1 MANPFEVQPVNVLQA
16 LMMGTQGYNQGR
28 KIAQD
33 TQRQSAL
40 QQLMGGGDGV
50 AGTPNFGGVATTLAQ
65 SGDLEGAAQVAN
77 VAKALAG
84 PEQTELLKN
93 VAAENKL
100 RAAKGLPALSPLD
113 YDLQREKA
121 KASVTTVNANVNAAV
136 NPVLK
141 GVSDRF
147 NETVDAADAS
157 RKQISAIHDARK
169 ALDDGAITGQWA
181 DKRLVAEKI
190 GGLFGVPQDRVANT
204 EVLRSAVGQ
213 GMLAQAKTLGTNPS
227 NADREIIQRITGGDI
242 ELDEKALRR
251 ILDIQE
257 RWARDSIKNA
267 NTRAGRFLQ
276 AYPKEL
282 APVRGLLNTEEP
294 PVYGYT
300 PNRSQPNPRVDGL
313 LNKYAPKQ

>member
-1 MANPFEVQPVNVLQA
+1 
-16 LMMGTQGYNQGR
+16 MMGTQGYNQGR

-40 QQLMGGGDGV
+40 QQLMGGVDGV

-65 SGDLEGAAQVAN
+65 AGDLEGAAQVAN

-282 APVRGLLNTEEP
+282 APVRGMLNTEEP
-294 PVYGYT
+294 AAYQYT
-300 PNRSQPNPRVDGL
+300 PQRPAPQQGGGNRTGTGVPWRIVQ
-313 LNKYAPKQ
+313 